1 MMLDH
6 LTLAETIATA
16 LAAILG
22 LLALVWGWATRI
34 KPKIRRVA
42 DVWDGLVELLFGRPE
57 EPENPITG
65 APAVPPV
72 LGIGPRLATTEVVL
86 GQQREELS
94 VLTKAVAKLVDN
106 EHRLTALEHRVTV
119 LEDARVEQVV
129 AKAESAAMWQVI
141 AHEQQDTHTD
151 PPADYS
157 TVEHKEI
164 EEHDQ

>member
-6 LTLAETIATA
+6 LSTAERIIG
-16 LAAILG
+16 AAIALLTLLG
-22 LLALVWGWATRI
+22 MVAGWRARVQ
-34 KPKIRRVA
+34 PKIGRVVA
-42 DVWDGLVELLFGRPE
+42 VWDGLVELLFGRPE

-72 LGIGPRLATTEVVL
+72 LGIGPRLATTELVL
-86 GQQREELS
+86 GEQREELS

-106 EHRLTALEHRVTV
+106 EHRLTALEHRVAV

-141 AHEQQDTHTD
+141 AHEQQEQEHDTETPSYDGGDD
-151 PPADYS
+151 P
-157 TVEHKEI
+157 KEI
-164 EEHDQ
+164 P